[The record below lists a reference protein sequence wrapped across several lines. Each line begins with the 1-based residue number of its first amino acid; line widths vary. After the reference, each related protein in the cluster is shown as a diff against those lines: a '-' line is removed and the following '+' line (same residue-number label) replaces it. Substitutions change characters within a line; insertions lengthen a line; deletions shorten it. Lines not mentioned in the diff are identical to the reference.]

1 MIKYDE
7 IDDMTKNSINTIL
20 ERNGIVWSL
29 EDEKLITINDLAIQ
43 LNIAI
48 DTLKKHITRRLNKLE
63 EGSLTIKGKLYY
75 EYEDIIQRL
84 INTHRATTKIR
95 QVKLIDP
102 IGILYIC
109 NTTSGFKQLQII
121 KDLFNELQDV
131 YLEINSESNMAF
143 LKRYQTELSVLI
155 DTIFHNHNVE
165 HEKYVEGY
173 RIDFLID
180 NHMKILRSKILQRNV
195 RCDWQQKQNTML
207 RLSRQS

>member
-1 MIKYDE
+1 MKKMIGLFLAV
-7 IDDMTKNSINTIL
+7 IMVFTI
-20 ERNGIVWSL
+20 
-29 EDEKLITINDLAIQ
+29 
-43 LNIAI
+43 
-48 DTLKKHITRRLNKLE
+48 
-63 EGSLTIKGKLYY
+63 
-75 EYEDIIQRL
+75 
-84 INTHRATTKIR
+84 
-95 QVKLIDP
+95 KLIDP
-102 IGILYIC
+102 IGILHIC

-121 KDLFNELQDV
+121 KNLFNELPDV